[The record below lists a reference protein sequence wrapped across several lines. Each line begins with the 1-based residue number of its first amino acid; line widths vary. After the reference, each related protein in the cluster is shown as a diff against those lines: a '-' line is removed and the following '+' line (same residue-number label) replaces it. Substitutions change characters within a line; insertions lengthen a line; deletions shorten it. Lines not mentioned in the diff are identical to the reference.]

1 MTSSEGRRRDSRRGS
16 RTRIDR
22 TNRNILIGGA
32 AVIALAVVALI
43 VVLLVSEQGAT
54 SHRVEVIPRNLD
66 VWAVYPDGRVEFATL
81 FYTGDPADPTQ
92 SIQTLTAAGPLIAG
106 EDSVIRQAVI
116 GGEETSVEVRQGP
129 GQDANLQF
137 QLFTITRPPSAD
149 PYGVDVMTSTS
160 PYLSRTDSGG
170 YEIALGN
177 GDAGA
182 YSQVIVAVA
191 LPTGSTVEEPP
202 ELAWYRDVRVGG
214 WHVYYF
220 DTTQE
225 PASASI
231 RMTFTPGS
239 NTPKPP
245 DVMVVDKRR

>member
-1 MTSSEGRRRDSRRGS
+1 MTQTEGRRRGS

-32 AVIALAVVALI
+32 GAILLAIGALI
-43 VVLLVSEQGAT
+43 AVLLVTDQGAN
-54 SHRVEVIPRNLD
+54 SHRVDVVPRNLD
-66 VWAVYPDGRVEFATL
+66 LWAVYPDGRVEFATL
-81 FYTGDPADPTQ
+81 FYMGDPANPTE

-106 EDSVIRQAVI
+106 ADSVLRYEVI
-116 GGEETSVEVRQGP
+116 GGDDAGVEVRQGP
-129 GQDANLQF
+129 GQDANLQY
-137 QLFTITRPPSAD
+137 QLFSITRPPSAD
-149 PYGVDVMTSTS
+149 PYGVDVLVSTS
-160 PYLSRTDSGG
+160 PYLSQTASGG

-191 LPTGSTVEEPP
+191 IPNGSTLEDTP
-202 ELAWYRDVRVGG
+202 ELTPYRDLSIGG

-220 DTTQE
+220 DTTQ
-225 PASASI
+225 ASATASI
-231 RMTFTPGS
+231 RMSFTPGS

-245 DVMVVDKRR
+245 DVKVVDKRR